1 MYGSPSAK
9 DLNFPYPASATAFGG
24 QCSEHPESGQLHRRH
39 HPHPHPHH
47 QISSS
52 LLRYRSAPI
61 SPLPNKLDT
70 ETETLFARFL
80 GPDEA
85 SSGGGA
91 TSCHVGS
98 LFPPPPPS
106 LQEVNGQQQA
116 RGFPSFT
123 PKNMITHQHQLLD
136 TEQNKNSSNNLSRQS
151 SSPEDYGII
160 KGMGSFMMDSR
171 QSSVTSQLS
180 DNNYK
185 HAGGNSGNRTISASG
200 FPAAS
205 WDDSFPLLNNN
216 GNFSSLESKFNS
228 PNNSPAMTA
237 IEKFLQLHDAV
248 PCKIRA
254 KRGCATH
261 PRSIAERVRRTRI
274 SERMKRLQELVP
286 NMDKQTNTADML
298 DLAVDYIKDLQK
310 QVQALSESRSNCS
323 SCSCSASR
331 QQKHY

>member
-1 MYGSPSAK
+1 MYGSPPAK
-9 DLNFPYPASATAFGG
+9 DLNFPYPASAAAFGG
-24 QCSEHPESGQLHRRH
+24 QRLEHPESGQLHRRH
-39 HPHPHPHH
+39 
-47 QISSS
+47 QMSSS
-52 LLRYRSAPI
+52 LLRYRSGPI

-80 GPDEA
+80 GPDED
-85 SSGGGA
+85 SRCGGA
-91 TSCHVGS
+91 TSCHLGS

-116 RGFPSFT
+116 RGFPSFA

-136 TEQNKNSSNNLSRQS
+136 AEQNKNSSANLSRQS
-151 SSPEDYGII
+151 SSPDDYGII
-160 KGMGSFMMDSR
+160 KGMGGFMMDSR

-185 HAGGNSGNRTISASG
+185 HSGGNSGSRTISASG

-216 GNFSSLESKFNS
+216 TSFTSLESKFHS
-228 PNNSPAMTA
+228 PNNSPAMTT

-310 QVQALSESRSNCS
+310 QVKALSESRS

-331 QQKHY
+331 QKHY